1 MFRCC
6 KADCAHGR
14 KAVQLVGGGVVRGA
28 IGVRSRASESRN
40 FRSMRK
46 TLARANREFFGIDP
60 RCRHESRIRI
70 GARAGAKWI
79 SRGWIE
85 LKLPEQFPDRG
96 QAIVVTCADG
106 RQSVFAARALGD
118 LGYKDV
124 RFLHGGVQAW
134 RAAGLTTETGLDR
147 CLVQPNDV
155 VLSPSI
161 RGSKED
167 MQRYLDWEL
176 KLER

>member
-1 MFRCC
+1 
-6 KADCAHGR
+6 
-14 KAVQLVGGGVVRGA
+14 VL
-28 IGVRSRASESRN
+28 
-40 FRSMRK
+40 
-46 TLARANREFFGIDP
+46 
-60 RCRHESRIRI
+60 
-70 GARAGAKWI
+70 GAKWI

-85 LKLPEQFPDRG
+85 LKLPEQYSDRG
-96 QAIVVTCADG
+96 QAIVVSCADG
-106 RQSVFAARALGD
+106 RQSVFAARALGG

-124 RFLHGGVQAW
+124 RVLAGGVQAW
-134 RAAGLTTETGLDR
+134 RAAGLKTETGRDR